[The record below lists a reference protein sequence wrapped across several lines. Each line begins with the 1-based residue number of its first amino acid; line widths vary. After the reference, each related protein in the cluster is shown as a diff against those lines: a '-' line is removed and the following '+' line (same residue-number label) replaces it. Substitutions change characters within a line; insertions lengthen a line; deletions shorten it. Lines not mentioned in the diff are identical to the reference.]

1 MGDCLP
7 RTHIY
12 TIDPISFAVSTVKI
26 VTRFITELTRLHDSA
41 TYFRR
46 AGEIV
51 ESLFLII
58 TSSNYQTSK

>member
-46 AGEIV
+46 AV

-58 TSSNYQTSK
+58 ASSNYQTSK